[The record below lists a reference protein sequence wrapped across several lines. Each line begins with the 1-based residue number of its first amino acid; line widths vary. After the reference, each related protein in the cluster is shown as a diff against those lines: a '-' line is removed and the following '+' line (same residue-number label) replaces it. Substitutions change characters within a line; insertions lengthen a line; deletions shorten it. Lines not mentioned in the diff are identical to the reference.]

1 MWYRNMMALSVAL
14 LAACG
19 SVRPQQSQ
27 SSLLTPAAG
36 RVTLITADMI
46 GTMSA
51 ESAWDVIQRRAPDVM
66 RVRGSTRLSS
76 LSSREPAQPPLV
88 VIDGTPF
95 LDLRPLYLIRAA
107 DVHTIRILGSS
118 DGSSIYGPR
127 AAGGAIEVITKG

>member
-1 MWYRNMMALSVAL
+1 MMVASVAW

-19 SVRPQQSQ
+19 SVRTQQSQ
-27 SSLLTPAAG
+27 SSLLAPAAG

-51 ESAWDVIQRRAPDVM
+51 ESAWDVIQRRAPDAM
-66 RVRGSTRLSS
+66 RARGTTTRLSS
-76 LSSREPAQPPLV
+76 LASREAAQPPLV

-107 DVHTIRILGSS
+107 DIHTIRILGST

-127 AAGGAIEVITKG
+127 ASGGAIEVITKG